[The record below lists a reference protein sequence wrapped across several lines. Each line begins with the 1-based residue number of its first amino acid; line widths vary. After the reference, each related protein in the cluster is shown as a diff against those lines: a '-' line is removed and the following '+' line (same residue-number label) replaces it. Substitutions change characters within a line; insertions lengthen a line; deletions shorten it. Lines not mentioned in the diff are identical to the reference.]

1 MKYLLVLC
9 IVVIVIVGVISSIY
23 LLLKSQQ
30 LAGRKL
36 SLRQFTVLF
45 LVYATITAGFG
56 VIYLSLELTGLS
68 VLIEGE
74 KYHYDTFFHL
84 VEDVMYF
91 SAVTLLTVGYGDI
104 TPQGIGRWIA
114 IIQALIG
121 YLLPAAFVVTS
132 VFIYERERQRL

>member
-1 MKYLLVLC
+1 MKYLLLL
-9 IVVIVIVGVISSIY
+9 IVVIVAVAGVISSIY
-23 LLLKSQQ
+23 LLLKNQQ
-30 LAGRKL
+30 STGRKL
-36 SLRQFTVLF
+36 SLRHFIVLF

-56 VIYLSLELTGLS
+56 VVYLSLELTGLS
-68 VLIEGE
+68 VLVEDGQ
-74 KYHYDTFFHL
+74 YHYDSFFHL

-114 IIQALIG
+114 IVQALIG